1 MKLYENDAIFY
12 ELGNSKGLNDK
23 YPYLQTELRSICGLP

>member
-12 ELGNSKGLNDK
+12 EFGNSKGVNDK
-23 YPYLQTELRSICGLP
+23 YPYLQTEFISIRGLP